1 MAKFKRIFPGQK
13 TPEEQAAAGARMDA
27 ETAKIIAELQASR
40 EKGGAPAPV
49 RSWQYANSNFG
60 MGI

>member
-1 MAKFKRIFPGQK
+1 MSFKNIVDRLQTKEGQ
-13 TPEEQAAAGARMDA
+13 EALDA